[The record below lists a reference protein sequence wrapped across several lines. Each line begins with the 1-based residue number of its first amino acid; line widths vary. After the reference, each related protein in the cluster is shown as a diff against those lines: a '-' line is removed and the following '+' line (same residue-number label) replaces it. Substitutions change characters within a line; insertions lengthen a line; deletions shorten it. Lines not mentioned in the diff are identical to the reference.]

1 MYGIIFPFEG
11 ESKMAK
17 KQFKAESKRL
27 MDLMINSIYTHK
39 EIFLREIISNA
50 SDAIDKLNYKVM
62 TDASVGIS
70 KEDFRIRIS
79 VDKDARKITVSDNG
93 IGMSK
98 EDMDANLGVIAHS
111 GSLDFKANMDVDSN
125 IDIIGQ
131 FGVGFYSAF
140 MVSDNVS
147 VISKA
152 YGSDKAYSW
161 MSEGVDGYSI
171 KECEKDSVG
180 TDVVMHLKPDTKDEK
195 YSDFLES
202 YSLQNLVKK
211 YSDYIRWPI
220 HMDVESGEWE
230 DTGKKDKD
238 GKPKEEYVTKTEDK
252 VINSMIPIW
261 QRSKKDA
268 SDEDCMAF
276 YRDKFRDMYDPVS
289 VIRANAEGAVSY
301 KAMLFIPKKA
311 PYDFYTR
318 DFESGLQLYSSGVLI
333 MDKCADLLPYCFRF
347 VRGVVDSQ
355 DFSLNLS
362 REVLQQT
369 QQLKSVAS
377 NLKKKVKNELSRLM
391 NEEPE
396 KYLEFYESFGRQLKY
411 GVVEDY
417 GSNKD
422 ILKDL
427 IMFYSS
433 KDDKLISLADYV
445 KGMSEGQD
453 RIYYVSADTP
463 EHAKQLPQTEPVRE
477 KGYDVLC
484 LTEEVDEF
492 VMKALND
499 FEGKT
504 LCNITSDDPGL
515 ETADEKKD
523 TDLKEEESKDLLS
536 FMKETL
542 GDKVATIKISHRLK
556 NHAVLLT
563 TEGGVTLEMEKYF
576 QSIPGDE
583 NRPKAKRVLE
593 VNASHPAFISLKETF
608 LNDKDKA
615 SKLVK
620 IMYLQASIVAGVPP
634 EDLIEYSDL
643 VFGLF

>member
-1 MYGIIFPFEG
+1 
-11 ESKMAK
+11 MAK

-70 KEDFRIRIS
+70 KEDLRIRIS
-79 VDKDARKITVSDNG
+79 VDKDARIITVSDNG

-111 GSLDFKANMDVDSN
+111 GSLDFKANADVDSK

-140 MVSDNVS
+140 MVSDNVA

-161 MSEGVDGYSI
+161 ISEGVDGYNI

-238 GKPKEEYVTKTEDK
+238 GKPKEEYVTKIEDK
-252 VINSMIPIW
+252 VVNSMIPIW

-276 YRDKFRDMYDPVS
+276 YRDKFRDMDDPVS

-347 VRGVVDSQ
+347 VRGIVDSQ

-369 QQLKSVAS
+369 QQLRSVAS

-396 KYLEFYESFGRQLKY
+396 KYLKFYESFGRQLKY

-477 KGYDVLC
+477 RGYDVLC

-523 TDLKEEESKDLLS
+523 TDSKEEESKDLLA

-593 VNASHPAFISLKETF
+593 VNASHPAFLSLKETF
-608 LNDKDKA
+608 VNDKDKA
-615 SKLVK
+615 SNLVK